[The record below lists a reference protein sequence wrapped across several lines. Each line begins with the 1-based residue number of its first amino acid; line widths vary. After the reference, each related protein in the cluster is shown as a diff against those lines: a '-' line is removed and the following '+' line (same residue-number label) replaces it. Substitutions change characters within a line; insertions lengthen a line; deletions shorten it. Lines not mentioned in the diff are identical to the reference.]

1 MEVFLCKDNVIS
13 HIHIVKVIVRVSV
26 RILTN
31 YIATKGTVASLILA
45 V

>member
-13 HIHIVKVIVRVSV
+13 HIQIVEVIVRVSV
-26 RILTN
+26 RILTH
-31 YIATKGTVASLILA
+31 YIATKGTVTSLILA

>member
-13 HIHIVKVIVRVSV
+13 KIHIIKVIVRVSV
-26 RILTN
+26 RILTY
-31 YIATKGTVASLILA
+31 YIATKGAVASLILA